1 MSGDHHELRLYAHRG
16 ASAHFPENSLEAF
29 ERALADG
36 ANALELDIH
45 RTADGHFV
53 VAHDPD
59 GRRMAGESEAIRAV
73 SLERVK
79 QWRVRGGADGVPCEV
94 PALEEVLAAFPNVPM
109 SIDHKPGYPGAVPD
123 LLALLARHGAEN
135 RVTLAS
141 FSGKVM
147 ERVRSLGYR
156 GRTALTRQEI
166 VWLRFLPTVLARKL
180 VAGDAAQV
188 PTHSGPIRL
197 DGTRFLEKC
206 RKLGIRTDFWVVND
220 PTEAR
225 ALLDAGATGV
235 MTDDP
240 ARIAPVFRERTF
252 ERSAHPGK
260 RGIAGLPDESSEGA
274 TGCSLG
280 REPQE
285 QRDK

>member
-1 MSGDHHELRLYAHRG
+1 MLGSTHDLRLYAHRG
-16 ASAHFPENSLEAF
+16 ASALLPENTIEAF

-73 SLERVK
+73 TLDRFR
-79 QWRVRGGADGVPCEV
+79 QWRVRCGADAVPCEMPV
-94 PALEEVLAAFPNVPM
+94 LEDVLAAFPNVPM
-109 SIDHKPGYPGAVPD
+109 SIDHKPGDPGAVPD
-123 LLALLARHGAEN
+123 LLELLARHGAESK
-135 RVTLAS
+135 VTLAS

-147 ERVRSLGYR
+147 GRIRGLGYR

-166 VWLRFLPTVLARKL
+166 VWLRFLPTTLARRF
-180 VAGDAAQV
+180 VVGDAAQI

-240 ARIAPVFRERTF
+240 ALIAPVFREVLKV
-252 ERSAHPGK
+252 G
-260 RGIAGLPDESSEGA
+260 
-274 TGCSLG
+274 
-280 REPQE
+280 
-285 QRDK
+285 